1 MSQPIHVLGIGGTFM
16 GGLAQLAAASGVEV
30 SGADQNLYPPMDGQ
44 LRQAGIPYREG
55 YRPEDLPGDA
65 LMVVGNVMRRGLPVV
80 EAMLDRGLP
89 YVSGPQW
96 LAENILQGRWVLA
109 VAGTHGKTTTAS
121 MLAFVLQ
128 AAGLDPGFLIGGVPQ
143 DFGVSARLG
152 GGAFFVIEA
161 DEYDCAFFDKRA
173 KFVHYRPRTVI
184 LNNLEYDHADIYP
197 DLASIERQFHH
208 LLRTVPGQGQVL
220 VNAASPSLERVLEQG
235 CWTPV
240 VRFSAGAAADLDAR
254 ALNPEGSRFEVRAG
268 GRPVGEV
275 RWSLT
280 GAHNIE
286 NALAALGA
294 ARHAGVS
301 LAGGIETLCRFSG
314 VRRRQEVRGEVG
326 GIRVIDDFAHHPT
339 AIGVTL
345 AGLRAAMPKEGRLL
359 VALEPR
365 SNTMRMGVHADTLGG
380 ALEHADRVFLF
391 LPEELRWSPAAVRE
405 RLGPRLCLSAAI
417 GELAEAMV
425 AAARPGDWLV
435 IMSNG
440 AFGGIH
446 ETLLTRLRETRDGG
460 I

>member
-1 MSQPIHVLGIGGTFM
+1 MSRPIHVLGIGGTFM
-16 GGLAQLAAASGVEV
+16 GGLAQLAAAAGVKV

-44 LRQAGIPYREG
+44 LRQAGIPFHEG
-55 YRPEDLPGDA
+55 YRPDDLPADA
-65 LMVVGNVMRRGLPVV
+65 LIVVGNVMRRGLPVV
-80 EAMLDRGLP
+80 EAMLDRGLS

-121 MLAFVLQ
+121 MLAFVLD
-128 AAGLDPGFLIGGVPQ
+128 AAGLEPGFLIGGVPR

-152 GGAFFVIEA
+152 GGSFFVIEA

-173 KFVHYRPRTVI
+173 KFVHYRPRTLV

-220 VNAASPSLERVLEQG
+220 VNAESPSLARVLDQG

-240 VRFSAGAAADLDAR
+240 VRFGVGGTADLGAHL
-254 ALNPEGSRFEVRAG
+254 LNPEGSRFEVRSDD
-268 GRPVGEV
+268 RLVGEV

-280 GAHNIE
+280 GEHNVA

-294 ARHAGVS
+294 ARHAGVP
-301 LAGGIETLCRFSG
+301 LAQGIAALSGFSG
-314 VRRRQEVRGEVG
+314 VRRRQELRGEAG

-345 AGLRAAMPKEGRLL
+345 AGLRAAMPASGRLL

-365 SNTMRMGVHADTLGG
+365 SNTMRMGVHAETLGG
-380 ALEHADRVFLF
+380 SLEHADRVFLF
-391 LPEELRWSPAAVRE
+391 LQEDLGWSPQAIRE
-405 RLGPRLCLSAAI
+405 RLGSRLHLSSAI
-417 GELAEAMV
+417 GELTEALV
-425 AAARPGDWLV
+425 LAARPGDWVV

-446 ETLLTRLRETRDGG
+446 ESLLTRLRETWDGD

>member
-1 MSQPIHVLGIGGTFM
+1 MSPPIHVLGIGGTFM
-16 GGLAQLAAASGVEV
+16 GGLAQLAAASGVSV
-30 SGADQNLYPPMDGQ
+30 SGADQNVYPPMDGQ
-44 LRQAGIPYREG
+44 LRQAGIAYREG
-55 YRPEDLPGDA
+55 YRPEDLPDDA
-65 LMVVGNVMRRGLPVV
+65 LIVVGNVMRRGLPVV

-128 AAGLDPGFLIGGVPQ
+128 AAGLDPGFLIGGVPR

-152 GGAFFVIEA
+152 RGPFFVIEA

-173 KFVHYRPRTVI
+173 KFVHYRPRTLV
-184 LNNLEYDHADIYP
+184 LNNLEYDHADIYA

-208 LLRTVPGQGQVL
+208 LLRTVPGQGQIL
-220 VNAASPSLERVLEQG
+220 SNAASVPLERVLQQG

-240 VRFSAGAAADLDAR
+240 VRFDVGDPADLDAIM
-254 ALNPEGSRFEVRAG
+254 LNPEGTHFEVRDG
-268 GRPVGEV
+268 GRPVGTV

-280 GAHNIE
+280 GAHNVA

-294 ARHAGVS
+294 ARHAGVP
-301 LAGGIETLCRFSG
+301 LVRGIESLSGFSG
-314 VRRRQEVRGEVG
+314 VRRRQELRGEAG
-326 GIRVIDDFAHHPT
+326 GVRVIDDFAHHPT
-339 AIGVTL
+339 AIGLTL
-345 AGLRAAMPKEGRLL
+345 QGLRAAMPAGGRLL

-380 ALEHADRVFLF
+380 ALEPADRVFLF
-391 LPEELRWSPAAVRE
+391 LPEDLHWSPDGIRE
-405 RLGPRLCLSAAI
+405 RLRERLHLARAI
-417 GELAEAMV
+417 GELTEAV
-425 AAARPGDWLV
+425 VHAARPGDWLV

-446 ETLLTRLRETRDGG
+446 ETLLTRLREARDGG

>member
-1 MSQPIHVLGIGGTFM
+1 MSRPIHVLGIGGTFM
-16 GGLAQLAAASGVEV
+16 GGLAQLAAAAGYEV

-44 LRQAGIPYREG
+44 LRQAGIPYHEG
-55 YRPEDLPGDA
+55 YRPEDLPADA
-65 LMVVGNVMRRGLPVV
+65 QIVVGNVMRRGLPVV
-80 EAMLDRGLP
+80 ESMLDRGLP

-96 LAENILQGRWVLA
+96 LAENILQGRWVLG

-121 MLAFVLQ
+121 MLAFVLE
-128 AAGLDPGFLIGGVPQ
+128 AAGLDPGFLIGGVPR

-152 GGAFFVIEA
+152 SGPFFVIEA

-173 KFVHYRPRTVI
+173 KFVHYRPRTLV

-220 VNAASPSLERVLEQG
+220 VNAESASLERVLEQG

-240 VRFSAGAAADLDAR
+240 VRFSAASAADLEAHR
-254 ALNPEGSRFEVRAG
+254 SNPEGSRFEVRAG

-280 GAHNIE
+280 GAHNVA

-294 ARHAGVS
+294 ARHAGVP
-301 LAGGIETLCRFSG
+301 LAQGIAALSRFSG
-314 VRRRQEVRGEVG
+314 VRRRQEVRGEVAG
-326 GIRVIDDFAHHPT
+326 VRVIDDFAHHPT
-339 AIGVTL
+339 AIAVTL
-345 AGLRAAMPKEGRLL
+345 AGLRAAMPAGGRLL

-365 SNTMRMGVHADTLGG
+365 SNTMRMGVHAETLGG
-380 ALEHADRVFLF
+380 SLEHADRVFLF
-391 LPEELRWSPAAVRE
+391 LPEDLGWSPEATRE
-405 RLGPRLCLSAAI
+405 RLGPRLHLSSAL
-417 GELAEAMV
+417 GELTEALLRT
-425 AAARPGDWLV
+425 ARPGDWVV

-440 AFGGIH
+440 AFGGLH
-446 ETLLTRLRETRDGG
+446 ETLLTRLREIRDGDV
-460 I
+460 